1 MAKVGS
7 ADLLIVPK
15 FNGLQATVNKELS
28 KVNAEQAGAKAGGK
42 FSSGIGKGL
51 KGLIGQGA
59 LMGAFSS
66 LTTKAMDVIGSHVGG
81 AVARLDTLKNYPTV
95 MQSLGYSATDAQKS
109 IQTMSDRLS
118 SLPTT
123 LDSMTVTV
131 QGIVAVIGDLGKAT
145 DVGLA
150 LNDMMLAGGQGA
162 QVTGAAM
169 EQFRQILAKGKPE
182 MQDWKSLMAAA
193 PGQMN
198 ELARAMLGPT
208 AKADDLYAALG
219 GGGNDPTVTMD
230 ELIDKIVELDQKGGD
245 GFKSFKDQAE
255 QATGGI
261 ATSMANAGNAVTKGL
276 ASTLDAIG
284 RDTIAGAFNTLKGVI
299 TDVFGA
305 INANIPAIKEA
316 VGAFAEFAPGVA
328 AATATIVGLSK
339 AFGAL
344 KAVGIASLGDAFA
357 GASLGVESLGA
368 KFAGI
373 ISSVNPVVLGITA
386 LAGVVAF
393 FAAEAIKAKK
403 KEDDFANAL
412 GGMDKNAKT
421 AFASLKGGS
430 KSVTDFAGDM
440 QQAAMSTEELT
451 DALEKHNEKMAGIT
465 KPAEETIAML
475 GQYKTVIDELAGKH
489 TATADETAR
498 LQWAL
503 DGLNSAA
510 GTSYTIEQVL
520 SGEYKD
526 QEGHIKNLR
535 DEVDKL
541 IESRQREAQMQAVQQ
556 GYTEALKNQTQMQH
570 NLANAQ
576 KEYDDKIVEITKHYE
591 EQGYTHERAAEIA
604 KTVGIAQYEEAENLR
619 NAEEAYK
626 DATDEVRAWSDEQRE
641 AYESTDTFKKYVSE
655 LAESL
660 NGLDLGNSVASVD
673 DFAKNLAEAG
683 VSTEQL
689 NAVGSE
695 NLKALAAECNGDMS
709 LMTFFIQGYNS
720 TPILDKDGKV
730 SVERAQLMDAQ
741 GRVWTWNGS
750 KLVDKNGIAAVEDLT
765 LVDAYSN
772 VVKWNGKELKK
783 QKGTATVDAES
794 VKKASGLI
802 DSYNRNKPKN
812 HHARTVIDMVR
823 NTFNNIFNKKEGKSA
838 TGSVSGSAYIPRH
851 ADGYI
856 TNGAT
861 LTNNGWVGED
871 GREAVIN
878 WATGGAVIP
887 LTNHRYM
894 LPIAEA
900 IADNLTGVQVGGAL
914 DSATIGSQIAQ
925 SLNGAKVVLDTGE
938 TIGCLAINL
947 KRRADMNVRY

>member
-1 MAKVGS
+1 MASVGTAS
-7 ADLLIVPK
+7 LRIIPK
-15 FNGLQATVNKELS
+15 FDGLQVCVNKALAGVKTEPAGTKMGKGLS
-28 KVNAEQAGAKAGGK
+28 G
-42 FSSGIGKGL
+42 GIGKGL
-51 KGLIGQGA
+51 KGLVTSGSA
-59 LMGAFSS
+59 MGVFSS
-66 LTTKAMDVIGSHVGG
+66 LTTKAMDVIGSHVGS
-81 AVARLDTLKNYPTV
+81 AVSRLDTLKNYPVV
-95 MQSLGYSATDAQKS
+95 MESLGYSARDAQKS
-109 IQTMSDRLS
+109 IQTMSDRLNN
-118 SLPTT
+118 LPTT
-123 LDSMTVTV
+123 LDSMSSTV
-131 QGIVAVIGDLGKAT
+131 QGLTAVIGDLDKAT

-182 MQDWKSLMAAA
+182 MQDWKSLMSAA

-198 ELARAMLGPT
+198 ELAQAMLGPT

-219 GGGNDPTVTMD
+219 GGKNDPTITMD
-230 ELIDKIVELDQKGGD
+230 QLMDKIVELDQKGGS

-255 QATGGI
+255 RATEGV
-261 ATSMANAGNAVTKGL
+261 ATSAANAGNAVTKGL
-276 ASTLDAIG
+276 TSVMDAIG
-284 RDTIAGAFNTLKGVI
+284 RENIAGAFNTLKNGINDTFKVI
-299 TDVFGA
+299 TTQIVAAKPIVASIAEWTPGIVGASVAITGLGAATRGLKAAGIMGLGDVF
-305 INANIPAIKEA
+305 
-316 VGAFAEFAPGVA
+316 A
-328 AATATIVGLSK
+328 AG
-339 AFGAL
+339 
-344 KAVGIASLGDAFA
+344 
-357 GASLGVESLGA
+357 SLGVEELKSACGGLLA
-368 KFAGI
+368 SI
-373 ISSVNPVVLGITA
+373 NPLAVAVTA
-386 LAGVVAF
+386 LVGVVAF
-393 FAAEAIKAKK
+393 AAVQAYAAEQKQK
-403 KEDDFANAL
+403 DFAKASDD
-412 GGMDKNAKT
+412 MAKSAET

-430 KSVTDFAGDM
+430 KKVTDFAGDVHE
-440 QQAAMSTEELT
+440 AAMNTDQLT
-451 DALEKHNEKMAGIT
+451 DAIKKHNEAMEGIT
-465 KPAEETIAML
+465 KPAEETIGML
-475 GQYKTVIDELAGKH
+475 GQYKTVIDDLAGKH

-503 DGLNSAA
+503 DGLNSVAD
-510 GTSYTIEQVL
+510 TSYTVEQVL

-541 IESRQREAQMQAVQQ
+541 IESRQREAQMQAAQQ

-619 NAEEAYK
+619 NAKDAYK

-673 DFAKNLAEAG
+673 DFAKKLAEAG

-720 TPILDKDGKV
+720 TPILNKDGKV

-765 LVDAYSN
+765 LVDAYNN
-772 VVKWNGKELKK
+772 VVKWNGEELKK
-783 QKGTATVDAES
+783 QKGTARVDANS

-802 DSYNRNKPKN
+802 DNYNRNKPKN
-812 HHARTVIDMVR
+812 HHARTVIDIVR

-838 TGSVSGSAYIPRH
+838 TGSVSSSAYIPRH

-878 WATGGAVIP
+878 WGTGGAVIP
-887 LTNHRYM
+887 LTNHKYM
-894 LPIAEA
+894 QPIAEA
-900 IADNLTGVQVGGAL
+900 IADNLTGVQVGGAIDYARL
-914 DSATIGSQIAQ
+914 ATSIVAAFVRAGI
-925 SLNGAKVVLDTGE
+925 KVECDAREMGKL
-938 TIGCLAINL
+938 
-947 KRRADMNVRY
+947 VRSYA

>member
-1 MAKVGS
+1 MASVGTAS
-7 ADLLIVPK
+7 LRIIPK
-15 FNGLQATVNKELS
+15 FDGLQVCVNKALAGVKTEPAGTKMGKGLS
-28 KVNAEQAGAKAGGK
+28 G
-42 FSSGIGKGL
+42 GIGKGL
-51 KGLIGQGA
+51 KGLVSSGSA
-59 LMGAFSS
+59 MGVFSS
-66 LTTKAMDVIGSHVGG
+66 LTTKAMDVIGSHVGS
-81 AVARLDTLKNYPTV
+81 AVSRLDTLKNYPVV
-95 MQSLGYSATDAQKS
+95 MESLGYSARDTQKS
-109 IQTMSDRLS
+109 IQTMSDRLNN
-118 SLPTT
+118 LPTT
-123 LDSMTVTV
+123 LDSMSSTV
-131 QGIVAVIGDLGKAT
+131 QGLTAVIGDLDKAT

-182 MQDWKSLMAAA
+182 MQDWKSLMSAA

-198 ELARAMLGPT
+198 ELAQAMLGPT

-219 GGGNDPTVTMD
+219 GGKNDPTITMD
-230 ELIDKIVELDQKGGD
+230 QLMDKIVELDQKGGS

-255 QATGGI
+255 RATEGV
-261 ATSMANAGNAVTKGL
+261 ATSAANAGNAVTKGL
-276 ASTLDAIG
+276 TSVMDAIG
-284 RDTIAGAFNTLKGVI
+284 RENIAGAFNTLKNGINDTFKVI
-299 TDVFGA
+299 TTQIVAAKPIVASIAEWTPGIVGASVAITGLGAATRGLKAAGIMGLGDVF
-305 INANIPAIKEA
+305 
-316 VGAFAEFAPGVA
+316 A
-328 AATATIVGLSK
+328 AG
-339 AFGAL
+339 
-344 KAVGIASLGDAFA
+344 
-357 GASLGVESLGA
+357 SLGA
-368 KFAGI
+368 EALKSACGGLLASI
-373 ISSVNPVVLGITA
+373 NPLAVAVTA
-386 LAGVVAF
+386 LVGVVAF
-393 FAAEAIKAKK
+393 AAVQAYAAEQKQK
-403 KEDDFANAL
+403 DFAKASDD
-412 GGMDKNAKT
+412 MAKSAET

-430 KSVTDFAGDM
+430 KKVTDFAGDVHE
-440 QQAAMSTEELT
+440 AAMNTDQLT
-451 DALEKHNEKMAGIT
+451 DAIKKHNEAMEGIT
-465 KPAEETIAML
+465 KPAEETIGML
-475 GQYKTVIDELAGKH
+475 GQYKTVIDDLAGKH

-503 DGLNSAA
+503 DGLNSVAD
-510 GTSYTIEQVL
+510 TSYTVEQVL

-541 IESRQREAQMQAVQQ
+541 IESRQREAQMQAAQQ

-604 KTVGIAQYEEAENLR
+604 KTVGIAQYEEAQNLR
-619 NAEEAYK
+619 NAKDAYK

-673 DFAKNLAEAG
+673 DFAKKLAEAG

-720 TPILDKDGKV
+720 TPILNKDGKV

-765 LVDAYSN
+765 LVDAYNN
-772 VVKWNGKELKK
+772 VVKWNGEELKK
-783 QKGTATVDAES
+783 QKGTARVDANS

-802 DSYNRNKPKN
+802 DNYNRNKPKN
-812 HHARTVIDMVR
+812 HHARTVIDIVR

-838 TGSVSGSAYIPRH
+838 TGSVSSSAYIPRH

-878 WATGGAVIP
+878 WGTGGAVIP
-887 LTNHRYM
+887 LTNHKYM
-894 LPIAEA
+894 QPIAEA
-900 IADNLTGVQVGGAL
+900 IADNLTGVQVGGAIDYARL
-914 DSATIGSQIAQ
+914 ATSIVAAFVRAGI
-925 SLNGAKVVLDTGE
+925 KVECDAREMGKL
-938 TIGCLAINL
+938 
-947 KRRADMNVRY
+947 VRSYA